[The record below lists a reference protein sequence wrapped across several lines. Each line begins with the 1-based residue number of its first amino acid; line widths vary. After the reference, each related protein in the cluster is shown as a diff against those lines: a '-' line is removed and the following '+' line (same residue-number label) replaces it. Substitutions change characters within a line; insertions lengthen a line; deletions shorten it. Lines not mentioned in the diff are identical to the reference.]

1 MKKRKLY
8 PKEFKARVALEALKE
23 AKTIAELSSEYEV
36 HSNMINKWKKQL
48 HDNIADIFI
57 RKNDQEPDA
66 QQQIENLYKEIG
78 RIQVENTWF
87 KKKLGFIS
95 LGVRESFIDKKDQEL
110 SVRQQCELLGFNRS
124 NLYYQHRQKD
134 LETEHRL
141 RKAIDEQF
149 MKDPCGVIKMVHYLR
164 RLGYTSGEK
173 LIRRLMRSMN
183 LLAIY
188 PKPRLSQKHPE
199 HRIYPYLL
207 KGVEIVRANRV
218 WAVDITYIQLA
229 RGFCYLVAIMDWF
242 SRYVLSWRLSNTLDA
257 SFCVECL
264 EEALKYGKPEI
275 FNSDQGVQFTST
287 DFTQKLLDKKIRISM
302 DGRGRVFDNI
312 FIERLWR
319 TVKYGN
325 IYIQEYLT
333 MIDARPG
340 LGTYFNVYNTE
351 RLHQSLGYQTPWEVY
366 SGLKFC
372 LPVQENSLIIL

>member
-1 MKKRKLY
+1 M
-8 PKEFKARVALEALKE
+8 
-23 AKTIAELSSEYEV
+23 
-36 HSNMINKWKKQL
+36 
-48 HDNIADIFI
+48 
-57 RKNDQEPDA
+57 
-66 QQQIENLYKEIG
+66 
-78 RIQVENTWF
+78 
-87 KKKLGFIS
+87 
-95 LGVRESFIDKKDQEL
+95 
-110 SVRQQCELLGFNRS
+110 SVRRQCVLLGFNRS
-124 NLYYQHRQKD
+124 NLYYQHREKD
-134 LETEHRL
+134 SEAEYRL

-149 MKDPCGVIKMVHYLR
+149 MKDPCGVIKMTRYLR
-164 RLGYTSGEK
+164 RLGHAAGEK

-207 KGVEIVRANRV
+207 KGVEIVHANQV
-218 WAVDITYIQLA
+218 WATDITYIQLA

-242 SRYVLSWRLSNTLDA
+242 SRYVLSWRLSNTLDS

-264 EEALKYGKPEI
+264 EEALEYGKPEI

-319 TVKYGN
+319 TVKYGD
-325 IYIQEYLT
+325 IYIQEYPT

-340 LGTYFNVYNTE
+340 LGVYFNVYNTE

-366 SGLKFC
+366 SGIKFC
-372 LPVQENSLIIL
+372 PPVQGNSLILPAGFSAVSQAGSI